1 MSALGCCDWCGV
13 SIAYGTLHD
22 KDCPTNPGVEVMV
35 EEDPRRYAAFRKA
48 HRTVRTFYNGRGLWT
63 RIL

>member
-1 MSALGCCDWCGV
+1 MSAL
-13 SIAYGTLHD
+13 AYGTLHD